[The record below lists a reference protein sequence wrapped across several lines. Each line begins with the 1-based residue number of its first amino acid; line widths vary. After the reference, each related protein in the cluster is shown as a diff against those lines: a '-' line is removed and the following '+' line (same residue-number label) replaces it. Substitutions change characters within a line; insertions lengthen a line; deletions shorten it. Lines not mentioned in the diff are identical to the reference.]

1 MPTRKD
7 RPRKPAQ
14 VSGQWP
20 ALGLAVAVHV
30 AFIAVLVASVRWQNT
45 PPQPVTAEL
54 YAPPPVAPAVREPTP
69 PPPEPQAKPEP
80 KPEPAPKPLPK
91 AEPPPPKPVPRVEP
105 KAERPDPRAAE
116 IALKERQDAERRK
129 REQIERD
136 KREREVKEA
145 QKREAELKEAQKRE
159 AEKKRQDDQKR
170 LAEAREGQARE
181 ADALKAQAT
190 RERQAREADAL
201 RAQAEREA
209 QVRAQQQQAE
219 AAAAARARAFA
230 DYRSRLQGK
239 IRGNVILPPEIPGN
253 PEALFEVVQL
263 PTGEIIEVKLLKP
276 SGVRAYDE
284 AVERAIRKSSP
295 LPRPEQPDLW
305 QRELK
310 LTFRPRD

>member
-1 MPTRKD
+1 VPTRKD
-7 RPRKPAQ
+7 RPRKPAR

-45 PPQPVTAEL
+45 PPEPVTAEL
-54 YAPPPVAPAVREPTP
+54 YAAPAVAPVAREPTPPP

-80 KPEPAPKPLPK
+80 EPKPEPKPLPK
-91 AEPPPPKPVPRVEP
+91 PEPAPPPKPVPRPEP
-105 KAERPDPRAAE
+105 KVEKPDPRAAD
-116 IALKERQDAERRK
+116 IALKEKQETERRK
-129 REQIERD
+129 REQAERD
-136 KREREVKEA
+136 KRDREVKEA
-145 QKREAELKEAQKRE
+145 QKRET
-159 AEKKRQDDQKR
+159 EKKRQDEQKR
-170 LAEAREGQARE
+170 VAEARERQVHE
-181 ADALKAQAT
+181 AEALKAQAT
-190 RERQAREADAL
+190 RERRAGEADAL

-209 QVRAQQQQAE
+209 QVRAQQQQAA

-230 DYRSRLQGK
+230 DYRARLQGK